1 MSEPINNLLRG
12 LAPDQRRR
20 ITNALMADQY
30 NRPTPQ
36 DGPVTERADMFPLG
50 TYANGQTGIAWPGF
64 IAQPVESFVNLLR
77 RGYQGGTGDT
87 QGVQDAF
94 NVAGGAMTGGLL
106 APRPRGSLGTSGR
119 PHDINK
125 QLDMSPEARK
135 ARAEAMG
142 FDTRQV
148 WYHGSD
154 ALPFDQF
161 EFGHAGASSSI
172 GRPGLSKNA
181 IYFADNKSHAGSF
194 GDTVEQFYV
203 RGRTM
208 DVDASDGFAQWA
220 KELGFDNPQQAI
232 DRYYDGSIYTA
243 LNLDDKFA
251 DFARKAKKEGYDNVR
266 VSLGGLSGDSVDGSV
281 LIALDPRN
289 IRSVNALFDPD
300 KINSANLLAANS
312 NPLAAALAAYYG
324 GNGQSGGR

>member
-1 MSEPINNLLRG
+1 
-12 LAPDQRRR
+12 
-20 ITNALMADQY
+20 
-30 NRPTPQ
+30 
-36 DGPVTERADMFPLG
+36 
-50 TYANGQTGIAWPGF
+50 
-64 IAQPVESFVNLLR
+64 
-77 RGYQGGTGDT
+77 
-87 QGVQDAF
+87 
-94 NVAGGAMTGGLL
+94 
-106 APRPRGSLGTSGR
+106 
-119 PHDINK
+119 
-125 QLDMSPEARK
+125 
-135 ARAEAMG
+135 
-142 FDTRQV
+142 
-148 WYHGSD
+148 
-154 ALPFDQF
+154 
-161 EFGHAGASSSI
+161 
-172 GRPGLSKNA
+172 
-181 IYFADNKSHAGSF
+181 
-194 GDTVEQFYV
+194 
-203 RGRTM
+203 M

-266 VSLGGLSGDSVDGSV
+266 ASLGGLSGDSVDGSV